1 MGIREAEK
9 AVASPDVIVVTI
21 EEGEAVAGIVRQY
34 GVDELFSIRYG
45 SGKGIDK
52 GKGEGSKKDFFHAVL
67 NQLKNSFISTS
78 ADAIIIAGPGFVKN
92 DFFFLLKKGRK
103 GGVWKSPGE
112 KCFAVRCDRNS
123 AD

>member
-1 MGIREAEK
+1 
-9 AVASPDVIVVTI
+9 VASPDVIVVTV

-45 SGKGIDK
+45 SGKGI

-78 ADAIIIAGPGFVKN
+78 AEAIIIAGPDFVKN
-92 DFFFLLKKGRK
+92 DFFFPLKRKGRK